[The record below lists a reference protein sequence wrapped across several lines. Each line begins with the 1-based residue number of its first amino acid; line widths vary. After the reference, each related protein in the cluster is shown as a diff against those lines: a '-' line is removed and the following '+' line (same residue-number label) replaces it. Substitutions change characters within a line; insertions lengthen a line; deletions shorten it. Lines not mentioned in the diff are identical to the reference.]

1 MENNL
6 NIVKSEFKELPNNIE
21 AEQSVIGSILVTN
34 EIFDEISTIIS
45 SINFYDPMHQKI
57 YNAIE
62 SLIYKGMLAN
72 PITLKNYFEDEKDDL
87 DVPEYLVKITKFST
101 SIRQA
106 IEYSKI
112 IYDMFVRREL
122 IKISEQTI
130 DNAKIT
136 DLDSSGQNI
145 IENSERLLFDLAEK
159 GSFNSSLIKFDDAM
173 KQTIEMASAAY
184 KNEGGIVGVPT
195 GLRDLDDKLGGLH
208 QSDLIIIAGRPSM
221 GKTSLATNIAFNAA
235 KHIQDNQKKSSV
247 AFFSLEMSSEQLS
260 TRILSEQA
268 RIGSNDIRRGRISDE
283 QFDQFLETSKNIAE
297 LPLFI
302 DETPAISI
310 AAMSNRARRIK
321 RLHGLDMIVVDYI
334 QLMRGTTYN
343 KDGRVQEI
351 SQITQGLKAIAKEL
365 GVPVVALSQLSRQVE
380 QRDDHK
386 PQLADLRE
394 SGSIEQDADVVMFV
408 YREGYYLQRKEPREA
423 TVEHAEWQAK
433 MNEVAHLAEIIIGK
447 QRHGPIGK
455 VTLEFEKDLQNLK
468 ILKLIKFK
476 YKTLMLT
483 SLYENTIL
491 KNPKFI
497 ILILFITLISFGY
510 YSKDFRLDASS
521 ETLLI
526 EDDPDLEYLREI
538 TNRYGSKEFL
548 VLTYTPNEGMISNTS
563 INNLL
568 SLKYKIQS
576 LDWVHSVITLLDI
589 PLLNNTDAPLQERL
603 KGFKTLKDEDVD
615 KNRGFKEILESPV
628 FRNFVISESGKTSGI
643 IVNIKQN
650 PILEDIEN
658 RSKKEIDEHR
668 DKIKKQNHKN
678 ILEIRD
684 VIKSYDDVGKIY
696 LGGIP
701 MIADDMMTFIKS
713 DIIVFGLGVL
723 LFIIATLW
731 FVFKK

>member
-6 NIVKSEFKELPNNIE
+6 SIIKDKFKELPNNIE
-21 AEQSVIGSILVTN
+21 AEKSVIGSILVTN

-45 SINFYDPMHQKI
+45 SVNFYDPMHQKI
-57 YNAIE
+57 YNAVE

-87 DVPEYLVKITKFST
+87 DIPEYLVKITKFST
-101 SIRQA
+101 SVRQA

-130 DNAKIT
+130 DSAKVN
-136 DLDSSGQNI
+136 DLETNGQNI

-235 KHIQDNQKKSSV
+235 KYIQDNGKKSSI

-268 RIGSNDIRRGRISDE
+268 RISSNDIRRGRISDE

-310 AAMSNRARRIK
+310 AAMSNRSRRIK
-321 RLHGLDMIVVDYI
+321 RLHGLDMVIVDYI

-351 SQITQGLKAIAKEL
+351 SQITQGLKAVAKEL
-365 GVPVVALSQLSRQVE
+365 GVPVLALSQLSRQVE
-380 QRDDHK
+380 QRDNHQ

-408 YREGYYLQRKEPREA
+408 YREGYYLSRTEPREA

-455 VTLEFEKDLQNLK
+455 VTLEFEERFT
-468 ILKLIKFK
+468 KFK
-476 YKTLMLT
+476 DTQ
-483 SLYENTIL
+483 
-491 KNPKFI
+491 
-497 ILILFITLISFGY
+497 
-510 YSKDFRLDASS
+510 
-521 ETLLI
+521 
-526 EDDPDLEYLREI
+526 
-538 TNRYGSKEFL
+538 
-548 VLTYTPNEGMISNTS
+548 
-563 INNLL
+563 IN
-568 SLKYKIQS
+568 
-576 LDWVHSVITLLDI
+576 
-589 PLLNNTDAPLQERL
+589 
-603 KGFKTLKDEDVD
+603 
-615 KNRGFKEILESPV
+615 
-628 FRNFVISESGKTSGI
+628 
-643 IVNIKQN
+643 
-650 PILEDIEN
+650 
-658 RSKKEIDEHR
+658 
-668 DKIKKQNHKN
+668 
-678 ILEIRD
+678 
-684 VIKSYDDVGKIY
+684 
-696 LGGIP
+696 
-701 MIADDMMTFIKS
+701 
-713 DIIVFGLGVL
+713 
-723 LFIIATLW
+723 
-731 FVFKK
+731 

>member
-6 NIVKSEFKELPNNIE
+6 TIVKEKFKELPNNIE

-45 SINFYDPMHQKI
+45 NINFYDPMHH
-57 YNAIE
+57 
-62 SLIYKGMLAN
+62 LIYKGMLAN
-72 PITLKNYFEDEKDDL
+72 QITLKNYFEDEKDEL
-87 DVPEYLVKITKFST
+87 DIPEYLVKITKFST
-101 SIRQA
+101 SVRQA

-130 DNAKIT
+130 DSAKIN
-136 DLDSSGQNI
+136 DLDINGQNI

-184 KNEGGIVGVPT
+184 KNEEGIVGVPT

-235 KHIQDNQKKSSV
+235 KYIQDNGKKSSI

-321 RLHGLDMIVVDYI
+321 RLHGLDMVVVDYI
-334 QLMRGTTYN
+334 QLMRGTTFN

-386 PQLADLRE
+386 PQLSDLRE

-455 VTLEFEKDLQNLK
+455 VTLEFEERFT
-468 ILKLIKFK
+468 KFK
-476 YKTLMLT
+476 DTQ
-483 SLYENTIL
+483 
-491 KNPKFI
+491 
-497 ILILFITLISFGY
+497 
-510 YSKDFRLDASS
+510 
-521 ETLLI
+521 
-526 EDDPDLEYLREI
+526 
-538 TNRYGSKEFL
+538 
-548 VLTYTPNEGMISNTS
+548 
-563 INNLL
+563 IN
-568 SLKYKIQS
+568 
-576 LDWVHSVITLLDI
+576 
-589 PLLNNTDAPLQERL
+589 
-603 KGFKTLKDEDVD
+603 
-615 KNRGFKEILESPV
+615 
-628 FRNFVISESGKTSGI
+628 
-643 IVNIKQN
+643 
-650 PILEDIEN
+650 
-658 RSKKEIDEHR
+658 
-668 DKIKKQNHKN
+668 
-678 ILEIRD
+678 
-684 VIKSYDDVGKIY
+684 
-696 LGGIP
+696 
-701 MIADDMMTFIKS
+701 
-713 DIIVFGLGVL
+713 
-723 LFIIATLW
+723 
-731 FVFKK
+731 